1 MDSISGRR
9 VEPIPRSSLDAMEIS
24 SSKVPD
30 EEDEDDDDDERETK
44 ATFCR
49 DDEKR
54 WSLSKCNE
62 NNNTFRGAFEM
73 TSSSLSSS
81 RVKSGAFRI

>member
-1 MDSISGRR
+1 MMDSISGRR

-44 ATFCR
+44 ATFLPR
-49 DDEKR
+49 RREKV
-54 WSLSKCNE
+54 SLEVQREQQHS
-62 NNNTFRGAFEM
+62 FR
-73 TSSSLSSS
+73 
-81 RVKSGAFRI
+81 RV

>member
-30 EEDEDDDDDERETK
+30 EEDEDDDEDERETK
-44 ATFCR
+44 ATFLPR
-49 DDEKR
+49 RREKV
-54 WSLSKCNE
+54 SLEVQREQQHS
-62 NNNTFRGAFEM
+62 FR
-73 TSSSLSSS
+73 
-81 RVKSGAFRI
+81 RV